1 MTFKLNREFFEFL
14 VMYFG
19 LYNLL
24 VIFELIIDSMLW
36 KFIKTENIIVYINNI
51 LIFTKTIEEHNN
63 IVD

>member
-24 VIFELIIDSMLW
+24 VIFELIIDSILW
-36 KFIKTENIIVYINNI
+36 EFIKIENIIVYINNI

-63 IVD
+63 IVN